1 MRVDGEFG
9 IIYVKFVKGK
19 EVLGMFKAS
28 DRCCKASLLA
38 AAAIGFAAL
47 QAAASQYNGTTVT
60 PENYTTILAAAES
73 GDVIYAAEGTYS
85 NAMTSAAIVSVKAGV
100 SFIAEHGY
108 TNTFIKGDGTTVLRG
123 ASLGSGALLR
133 GFTICGTYY
142 ITAPSKG
149 NGGGVSG
156 ASNAWVVDCVI
167 SNNVASRGG
176 AGTNA
181 NFFRCR
187 FYNNTGTGKDLYYD
201 GTGYRII
208 GCLFGSTESGYPVY
222 LNTASS
228 LTIVNS
234 TFRSTGPY
242 AASGKT
248 INVYNSLVLGSLQSR
263 CAYYDSIVVPSDSAN
278 CTFYNTL
285 RGVSAASIALDS
297 NSVPG
302 STSKARDYSATT
314 NYTSKITTTLV
325 NLIGADEVQKD
336 LHGKPR
342 ILNGKIDTG
351 CCEFDCRPQFAADL
365 SSKGIVEVLSVS
377 SNVVETTDKLLSIPD
392 DNELTISVA
401 ALDGAQTTAFSYCA
415 EIAGGGV
422 LSVYRDGASSP
433 SWTLTEA
440 DGLTNVSFN
449 AESDVTLRFAYSGEG
464 SATLSQ
470 VANTTEV
477 VILAPDAGLVVDGAN
492 IGTNVVDAGDTLSFT
507 LHRGWDSSTLLRGV
521 NVDGVFHDFDDYPD
535 GLSFSI
541 SAANRNE
548 ASLFEAV
555 YATAPLT
562 WYVDAN
568 GGDDANTGFH
578 PSNAFKTVI
587 RATTNLALQSGA
599 TIKLLPGRYDE
610 GYYKAKSAWTRTR
623 ARLPDGV
630 TMESTDGADKTFIV
644 GAPSPTPLGK
654 SGWGLGTNCVR
665 CLLIGKGAVLRGVTL
680 ADGRAAI
687 YAADGLSGEQGGGAA
702 IISGTDNNNPSYL
715 VDVVITNCHA
725 YIAGGGNGSI
735 DYIRCKIVGCGA
747 TYHTGGTQYGNL
759 FNCVVDR
766 CNSYAVHN
774 PYLAVNCTMGPNNSS
789 YSVRENDVVDSHIY
803 NCLILGNTRGN
814 ATFHRCV
821 ITGSDRGGTF
831 IDGCIY
837 PAGGTNVVASVDSS
851 YRLIKTDGRNDAV
864 DYGSSQFYLT
874 KFPSAYVGE
883 RMKDFLGGQRFY
895 CGNIDVGAAEY
906 DPRDD
911 FAKMLGNRISVTYA
925 TSNVYDNAS
934 SVRLAG
940 EGAALA
946 LDWKSPG
953 GRPWQFEMSLE
964 VSGSGT
970 LAVYRN
976 GADEPFATL
985 TEADGRSRVC
995 FESDGTSDSLR
1006 FVFSGEGHADL
1017 SDFKRIAGTVIMI
1030 L

>member
-1 MRVDGEFG
+1 M
-9 IIYVKFVKGK
+9 
-19 EVLGMFKAS
+19 
-28 DRCCKASLLA
+28 
-38 AAAIGFAAL
+38 
-47 QAAASQYNGTTVT
+47 GT
-60 PENYTTILAAAES
+60 P
-73 GDVIYAAEGTYS
+73 
-85 NAMTSAAIVSVKAGV
+85 
-100 SFIAEHGY
+100 
-108 TNTFIKGDGTTVLRG
+108 
-123 ASLGSGALLR
+123 
-133 GFTICGTYY
+133 
-142 ITAPSKG
+142 
-149 NGGGVSG
+149 
-156 ASNAWVVDCVI
+156 
-167 SNNVASRGG
+167 
-176 AGTNA
+176 
-181 NFFRCR
+181 
-187 FYNNTGTGKDLYYD
+187 
-201 GTGYRII
+201 
-208 GCLFGSTESGYPVY
+208 
-222 LNTASS
+222 
-228 LTIVNS
+228 
-234 TFRSTGPY
+234 
-242 AASGKT
+242 
-248 INVYNSLVLGSLQSR
+248 QSR
-263 CAYYDSIVVPSDSAN
+263 CTYYDSILVSSDTASSS
-278 CTFYNTL
+278 FYNTL

-302 STSKARDYSATT
+302 STSKARDYGATT
-314 NYTSKITTTLV
+314 NYFGKITATLV

-336 LHGKPR
+336 LYGKPR
-342 ILNGKIDTG
+342 VLNGNIDAG

-365 SSKGIVEVLSVS
+365 SSKGIVNVLSAS
-377 SNVVETTDKLLSIPD
+377 SNVVETADKHLSIPS

-440 DGLTNVSFN
+440 DGLTNVCFE
-449 AESDVTLRFAYSGEG
+449 AESDVSLRFAYSGDG
-464 SATLSQ
+464 AATLSQ

-477 VILAPDAGLVVDGAN
+477 VILAPDNGLVVDGAN
-492 IGTNVVDAGDTLSFT
+492 IGTNVVAAGETLAFT
-507 LHRGWDSSTLLRGV
+507 LRRGWDSSTLLRGV

-644 GAPSPTPLGK
+644 GAPSPTPLGS

-665 CLLIGKGAVLRGVTL
+665 CLQIGKGAVLRGVTL

-687 YAADGLSGEQGGGAA
+687 YASDGHSGEQGGGAGV
-702 IISGTDNNNPSYL
+702 ISSDNSNPSYL

-725 YIAGGGNGSI
+725 YIAGAGSGSI
-735 DYIRCKIVGCGA
+735 YYIRCKIVGCGA
-747 TYHTGGTQYGNL
+747 TYHTGGTQYGQ
-759 FNCVVDR
+759 FYNCVIDR
-766 CNSYAVHN
+766 CTSYAMCN
-774 PYLAVNCTMGPNNSS
+774 PYLAVNCTMGPNNYSHCVYVNGVVSS
-789 YSVRENDVVDSHIY
+789 QIY
-803 NCLILGNTRGN
+803 NCLILGSTRGSSS
-814 ATFHRCV
+814 TYHRCLF
-821 ITGSDRGGTF
+821 TSTEFGGTR
-831 IDGCIY
+831 DADCLY
-837 PAGGTNVVASVDSS
+837 PTSETNVVAVVDSS
-851 YRLIKTDGRNDAV
+851 YRPVKVDGRNDAI
-864 DYGSSQFYLT
+864 DFGDSQYYLNR
-874 KFPSAYVGE
+874 FPSAYVGE
-883 RMKDFLGGQRFY
+883 RLKDFLGGQRFY
-895 CGNIDVGAAEY
+895 CGNIDVGAVEY
-906 DPRDD
+906 DPRGD
-911 FAKMLGNRISVTYA
+911 FSKTLGTRISVMAA
-925 TSNVYDNAS
+925 TSNVYDNVS

-940 EGAALA
+940 DGAALA
-946 LDWKSPG
+946 LDWKSQG
-953 GRPWQFEMSLE
+953 GRSWQFEMGLE

-970 LAVYRN
+970 LTVYRN